1 MAIGASKLENYEI
14 YAIKYMAQMGY
25 KHTEITKDI
34 NENKPKEKQISRSHI
49 TNIINGKRWNEIKK
63 SYIMKDDIPKEIKKL
78 LLETL
83 SKLNVG
89 NTSSENSSLIT
100 EEKNNQINEVGE
112 NITVSLSNGKEINIK
127 IQIC

>member
-14 YAIKYMAQMGY
+14 YSIKYMAQMGIS
-25 KHTEITKDI
+25 HTEITKYI
-34 NENKPKEKQISRSHI
+34 NENKPKKKQISRSHI

-63 SYIMKDDIPKEIKKL
+63 SYIMKDDLPKEIKKL

-100 EEKNNQINEVGE
+100 EEKNNQINEVEE
-112 NITVSLSNGKEINIK
+112 NITVSLSNGKEIKINI
-127 IQIC
+127 QVC

>member
-14 YAIKYMAQMGY
+14 YAIKYMAQMGIS
-25 KHTEITKDI
+25 HTEITKDI

-63 SYIMKDDIPKEIKKL
+63 SYIMKDDLPKEIKKL

-100 EEKNNQINEVGE
+100 EEKNNQINEVEE